1 MSSPA
6 PDEFVSLYF
15 RYEHKLYR
23 YVASLLSRPSD
34 VEDVLQETAQVLWQ
48 KFGEYRREEPFLPWR
63 WDRASQGSQFLPA
76 GADPAPP
83 FQPAVIELLA
93 DARLKHDDLLEARSR
108 WLEKCVERLEEVDR
122 RLIQQ
127 RYASERTLAE
137 LAEETGRTPNA
148 LYKSMQRIRRAALG
162 LRERGPPLRGMEMN
176 EMPGKGDRHHLCD
189 DTLRVGARQRA
200 VPANGACPLFP
211 SPRG

>member
-48 KFGEYRREEPFLPWR
+48 KFGEYRREEPFLPWALGIAR
-63 WDRASQGSQFLPA
+63 HKVLNFCQREQTRRRH
-76 GADPAPP
+76 

-148 LYKSMQRIRRAALG
+148 LYKSMQRIRRALLDCVNEG
-162 LRERGPPLRGMEMN
+162 LHSEGW
-176 EMPGKGDRHHLCD
+176 K
-189 DTLRVGARQRA
+189 
-200 VPANGACPLFP
+200 
-211 SPRG
+211 